1 MRHVGRIPRSFV
13 ISILFI
19 HPLFGL
25 PERELFYLDSLRRRC
40 PPAPGY
46 RDFGRTGYGGV
57 ARLVGYFGF
66 SWSSAFYDSGDYY
79 RGTYLNFS
87 TQYLYPN
94 DANVRVCGFQLRC
107 LSE

>member
-1 MRHVGRIPRSFV
+1 M
-13 ISILFI
+13 
-19 HPLFGL
+19 PLGINGK
-25 PERELFYLDSLRRRC
+25 EHA
-40 PPAPGY
+40 APGF
-46 RDFGRTGYGGV
+46 RAGSLGV
-57 ARLVGYFGF
+57 LGNVSELGF